1 MTSHSIP
8 LIFKKILKPSIWN
21 DLINQIILKCIFNL
35 GVNII
40 IDKCEK
46 NRRNS
51 KYFLHQ
57 NSKLYIP

>member
-1 MTSHSIP
+1 M
-8 LIFKKILKPSIWN
+8 WN
-21 DLINQIILKCIFNL
+21 DLINQIILKCTFNL
-35 GVNII
+35 CVNII